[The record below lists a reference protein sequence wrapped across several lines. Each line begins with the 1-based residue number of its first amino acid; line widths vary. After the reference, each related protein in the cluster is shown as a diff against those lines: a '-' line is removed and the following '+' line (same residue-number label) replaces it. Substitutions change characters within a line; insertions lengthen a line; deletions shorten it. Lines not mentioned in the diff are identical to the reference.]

1 MNIENMLDRVVV
13 IDNREDEIEDLVAK
27 LKDFDISV
35 DKYVVSDDYSSLP
48 VMTRNRQLIFID
60 LMLDEDEGHTATN
73 IARVIQILKHIVGK
87 GFGPYGLVIW
97 SKHTDKMKDVIA
109 RLTTASTSLPATDEQ
124 HSDDEDEV
132 SVGIYLDN
140 PPLFIIDVDKIQF
153 KSTGEWDFSNLMPIL
168 NQRLQESN
176 ASYFFLRWLSV
187 TRQASQDTIASIY
200 GLTSGYSN
208 KEAEIGHI
216 LRRLAS
222 NQTGISH
229 LYPGLTS
236 DAYRAFSDILHPRIN
251 ALTSMECL
259 PDFTNVRRAF
269 LPDQELPILARLN
282 TILLIDDVGILQD
295 EIIPGNIY
303 QIMDVG
309 NPIIVK
315 QEDRISFSRKNEN
328 NKWEDYKDYNVIPIA
343 IELTPPC
350 DFSNKKVMSRIIG
363 GYIASYSAHENKDK
377 AIMGGYK
384 CYVIQPI
391 HIPGESDMKYI
402 IFDFRY
408 LFSPKDDELKDPT
421 QYKVLF
427 RANHPLFSDV
437 LQKFSSH
444 AARLGLNSMEP
455 NSKLWQ

>member
-187 TRQASQDTIASIY
+187 TRQASQDTIDCIY
-200 GLTSGYSN
+200 RLTSNYQL
-208 KEAEIGHI
+208 KEVEISH
-216 LRRLAS
+216 LLYLLAL
-222 NQTGISH
+222 NHTGISH
-229 LYPGLTS
+229 NYPGITS
-236 DAYRAFSDILHPRIN
+236 DTYKEFSDILHPKIN
-251 ALTSMECL
+251 ALTSSESI
-259 PDFTNVRRAF
+259 PDFSKVDTSFKFKDEDYV
-269 LPDQELPILARLN
+269 LARLN
-282 TILLIDDVGILQD
+282 EILFIDGIGIEQS
-295 EIIPGNIY
+295 EIVPGNIY
-303 QIMDVG
+303 QIMEESS
-309 NPIIVK
+309 PLIVMPEERVK
-315 QEDRISFSRKNEN
+315 LQKMKPNGKDTIGYY
-328 NKWEDYKDYNVIPIA
+328 DYDCVPIA

-350 DFSNKKVMSRIIG
+350 DFSHKKISSRLVG
-363 GYIASYSAHENKDK
+363 GYIVNYVANSGNKKLKSGDK
-377 AIMGGYK
+377 NYILPPVTLPGDEAIK
-384 CYVIQPI
+384 YVI
-391 HIPGESDMKYI
+391 
-402 IFDFRY
+402 FNFRH
-408 LFSPKDDELKDPT
+408 LFTPTDEDLRNPSK
-421 QYKVLF
+421 YKVLF
-427 RANHPLFSDV
+427 RANHSLFSDI

-444 AARLGLNSMEP
+444 AARLGLNGLVPWE
-455 NSKLWQ
+455 